1 MSRKPDP
8 ISIASGIV
16 DVALQAGA
24 DASDVYVRT
33 ASEFSIQVRSGE
45 VESLKRSS
53 TMGLGLRVTV
63 DGRTAMVHTTDL
75 GQITLMNL
83 AKRALAMARTL
94 PDPEEPTL
102 YAEPHEVVPMPM
114 PDPLIAEEDQSVKIG
129 RAVEVERAMIGV
141 PGVTNSSGTSY
152 DESTGLIAL
161 VNSKGV
167 SLESRFCHID
177 LGGEAIA
184 ERDGESAT
192 GGRHVDVP
200 SRKYLPPT
208 EEIGRTAGERA
219 VSLLGSRPLPSTKAP
234 VIFDRRTGWALLR
247 YLVPPLA
254 GDNVAHGRSYLAD
267 AIGERIAAEGVTIRD
282 NAWLHQGPGRRAF
295 DGEGTPTQNL
305 VVVEDGVLKSY
316 FTDLLSAKR
325 LGLAPTGSAG
335 RDGYASRPSI
345 GTSNF
350 YLEPGTKTR
359 EQIIGATK
367 RGLLLAN
374 LSGWWVGLSPF
385 NETFS
390 SAAMGFW
397 IEDGEIAY
405 PVRSISVGG
414 TTLEMLKA
422 IDMIGND
429 LEFVGETSAPTF
441 RVAEM
446 AISGV

>member
-1 MSRKPDP
+1 MSKKPDP
-8 ISIASGIV
+8 ITIATGLV

-24 DASDVYVRT
+24 DASDAYVRT
-33 ASEFSIQVRSGE
+33 ASELSIEVRSGE
-45 VESLKRSS
+45 VESLKRAS

-63 DGRTAMVHTTDL
+63 DGRTAMVHTTDM
-75 GQITLMNL
+75 GQFTLMNL

-94 PDPEEPTL
+94 PEPEEPTL
-102 YAEPHEVVPMPM
+102 YAEPQEVVPMPM
-114 PDPLIAEEDQSVKIG
+114 PDPLITDEEQSVKIG

-141 PGVTNSSGTSY
+141 PGVTNSSGTY
-152 DESTGLIAL
+152 YGESTGLIAL
-161 VNSKGV
+161 ANSKGV
-167 SLESRFCHID
+167 SLESRFCQVSV
-177 LGGEAIA
+177 GGEAIA
-184 ERDGESAT
+184 ERGGESAT
-192 GGRHVDVP
+192 GGRHVEVP
-200 SRKYLPPT
+200 ARKFLPPA
-208 EEIGRTAGERA
+208 EDMGRTAGQRA
-219 VSLLGSRPLPSTKAP
+219 VALLGSRPLPSTKAP
-234 VIFDRRTGWALLR
+234 VIFDPRTGWALLR
-247 YLVPPLA
+247 YLVPPLCA
-254 GDNVAHGRSYLAD
+254 DNVTHGRSYLSE

-305 VVVEDGVLKSY
+305 LVVENGVLKTY

-325 LGLAPTGSAG
+325 LGLPPTGSAG
-335 RDGYASRPSI
+335 RDGYASQPSI

-359 EQIIGATK
+359 EQIIGATE

-374 LSGWWVGLSPF
+374 LSGWWVGLSPV

-405 PVRSISVGG
+405 PVRGISVGG
-414 TTLEMLKA
+414 TTLEMLRS
-422 IDMIGND
+422 IDMVGND
-429 LEFVGETSAPTF
+429 LEFLGGTSTPTF
-441 RVAEM
+441 RVSEM